1 MLAFDSFGFSLFS
14 VKVSINRFSVD
25 VIIGKRSVHL
35 RQRQVIDL
43 LDYFL
48 RSGPELVPHND
59 APNGDAGTRDLRAP
73 AVNPRRLSYES
84 SDVNQGRLKRT
95 SKISP
100 VQNYRKTRR
109 A

>member
-1 MLAFDSFGFSLFS
+1 VLAFDSFDFSLFS

-48 RSGPELVPHND
+48 RSGPELVPLTMRRTVT
-59 APNGDAGTRDLRAP
+59 PVP
-73 AVNPRRLSYES
+73 AIC
-84 SDVNQGRLKRT
+84 GR
-95 SKISP
+95 P
-100 VQNYRKTRR
+100 P
-109 A
+109 